1 MTTQDMLHFEDWE
14 KLDLRVGLIEK
25 VEDHPNAEKLYVLT
39 VNFGKEIETKTI
51 VAGLKDHCTKEH
63 LQGKHAIFIT
73 NLEPKTIRGVESQG
87 MILAASSPSR
97 SEVCIITP
105 DLEEIEPGSKIS

>member
-1 MTTQDMLHFEDWE
+1 MTTQDKLHFEDWE

-25 VEDHPNAEKLYVLT
+25 VEEHPKADKLYVLT
-39 VNFGKEIETKTI
+39 VNFGEELGTRTI
-51 VAGLKDHCTKEH
+51 VAGLREFCTKEH
-63 LQGKHAIFIT
+63 LKNKHAIFIT